1 MQCYLCQNEIGAEPQ
16 YIGNDT
22 YRHKDCN
29 PTDYA
34 EIAPSEKEREKKL
47 WQDLMFHADVI
58 QSGRLKII
66 EILHEYHRDRL
77 YRLRGCDTWD
87 EFCRFLG
94 MKRSWAYELLGI
106 AKNQAVI
113 DYVKEAPNIL
123 DERTKQIA
131 IVARVATE
139 ENVNE
144 LMEKASRMTVSELRD
159 EMSTQADSGVVTK
172 TYSWGKDDYMTI
184 EDAIGKVKREHGEM
198 SSARAILAMAQE
210 YLGG

>member
-1 MQCYLCQNEIGAEPQ
+1 MQCHLCQNEIGAEPQ

-29 PTDYA
+29 PTDYS

-58 QSGRLKII
+58 QTGRLKII

-77 YRLRGCDTWD
+77 YRLRGFDTWD
-87 EFCRFLG
+87 EFCHALLI
-94 MKRSWAYELLGI
+94 KRSWAYELLSI
-106 AKNQAVI
+106 SRNQAVI
-113 DYVKEAPNIL
+113 EYVRAAPGVL
-123 DERTKQIA
+123 DERTKQVA

-139 ENVNE
+139 ENVNA
-144 LMEKASRMTVSELRD
+144 LMDKAARMSVSELRD
-159 EMSTQADSGVVTK
+159 ELSTQADISVVTK

-184 EDAIGKVKREHGEM
+184 EDAIGKVKREHGGM
-198 SSARAILAMAQE
+198 SSARGLLAIAQE
-210 YLGG
+210 YLGN